1 MAGTKGPSGMKPR
14 SQAHR
19 LLDAAILGADVSPD
33 RIRWALRETGDLAF
47 LPLRVALPAGQW
59 ERPWVP
65 GADVL
70 PRAGPFD
77 GLGGVA

>member
-1 MAGTKGPSGMKPR
+1 MTPR

-19 LLDAAILGADVSPD
+19 LLDAAILGADVSAD
-33 RIRWALRETGDLAF
+33 RIRWALRETGDLAYR
-47 LPLRVALPAGQW
+47 PLQVALPAGQW

-70 PRAGPFD
+70 RRAGPFD
-77 GLGGVA
+77 GLGAGA